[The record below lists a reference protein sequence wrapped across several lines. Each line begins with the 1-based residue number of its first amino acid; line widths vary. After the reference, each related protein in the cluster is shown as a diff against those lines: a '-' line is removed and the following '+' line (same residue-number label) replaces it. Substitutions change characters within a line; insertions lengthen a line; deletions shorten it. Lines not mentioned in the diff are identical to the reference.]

1 MSWVIRFALFFVV
14 FWICSRLVRSF
25 LAKLLNPSPF
35 ESHSGKRTRGHQTSA
50 PTSGTMIKDPQCGM
64 YVAENLAIHAQIHGT
79 SVYFCSEKCHTSYV
93 SEAKNQNQTNQQP
106 F

>member
-1 MSWVIRFALFFVV
+1 
-14 FWICSRLVRSF
+14 
-25 LAKLLNPSPF
+25 
-35 ESHSGKRTRGHQTSA
+35 
-50 PTSGTMIKDPQCGM
+50 MIKDPQCGM